1 MHPYECPIFKSTG
14 TRSSNNVTWQPSP
27 PFARVRIES
36 FKCCMQCGV
45 AHFQGRSRVKNY
57 STQQPLEQRRPSMPT
72 VTRRA
77 AHAGSP
83 GLPPPR
89 GRVRSHS
96 PASSDRTAAAS
107 DPSPSGAK
115 VFHDNECLMRDVS
128 DCSSS
133 ALHLF
138 TCGHLFCA
146 SCVLG
151 GLRAQTSS
159 KRLTEAR
166 AAERKLQE
174 CEGTEAYRG
183 VVACCHDKTQVHV
196 LLVQQ

>member
-1 MHPYECPIFKSTG
+1 
-14 TRSSNNVTWQPSP
+14 
-27 PFARVRIES
+27 
-36 FKCCMQCGV
+36 MQCGV
-45 AHFQGRSRVKNY
+45 ARFQGRSRVRNY

-96 PASSDRTAAAS
+96 PASSDRTASAS

-133 ALHLF
+133 ALPVHLRPP
-138 TCGHLFCA
+138 L
-146 SCVLG
+146 
-151 GLRAQTSS
+151 LRLMRPGWSARANQQQ
-159 KRLTEAR
+159 TEAR

-174 CEGTEAYRG
+174 REGTEAHRG
-183 VVACCHDKTQVHV
+183 VVACYHDKTQVHV